1 MRGDFMSISSISDS
15 YRNLSTGYRIN
26 TAADD
31 AAGLAISKKLTS
43 QINGYDQATEN
54 AQDGQNMLNVAE
66 GGLSG
71 IQENLQRIRE
81 LAVQA
86 SNGIYTQ
93 EDKSYIQME
102 VEQLKNSITDMAKNT
117 EFNTMKLLDGSMNN
131 VHLATNPQGTG
142 MDMQLVNSTLEELGI
157 KDFDVTK
164 DFDIDSID
172 KALDKVSSARA
183 NLGAQSNRLDYTIN
197 SNINTSINLTA
208 ANSSLKDADYAK
220 EITNLK
226 TQQALQQYSFFAQKQ
241 RMQAQSGLLTLFN

>member
-31 AAGLAISKKLTS
+31 AAGLAISEKLTS

>member
-1 MRGDFMSISSISDS
+1 MSISSIDS
-15 YRNLSTGYRIN
+15 TYRNLSSGYKIN

-31 AAGLAISKKLTS
+31 AAGLAISQKLTT

-71 IQENLQRIRE
+71 IQENLQRMRE

-86 SNGIYTQ
+86 SNGIYSK

-102 VEQLKNSITDMAKNT
+102 IEQLKNGITDMAKGT

-131 VHLATNPQGTG
+131 VNLATNPQGTG
-142 MDMQLVNSTLEELGI
+142 MTMQLANSTLEELGI
-157 KDFDVTK
+157 EDFDVTK

-172 KALDKVSSARA
+172 SALEKVSSSRA
-183 NLGAQSNRLDYTIN
+183 SLGAQSNRLDHTIN
-197 SNINTSINLTA
+197 NNINSAINLEA
-208 ANSSLKDADYAK
+208 ANSRIMDADYGK
-220 EITNLK
+220 EITDLR
-226 TQQALQQYSFFAQKQ
+226 TQQALQQYTIFAQKQ
-241 RMQAQSGLLTLFN
+241 RMNIQSGFLALFN

>member
-26 TAADD
+26 TSADD
-31 AAGLAISKKLTS
+31 AAGLAISEKLTS